1 MISIALLLAVLNLGT
16 EAQAGLTK
24 GSFAREGSLDQVI
37 PPAIRARIDARKL
50 EKELGMSLQA
60 TPDYSDLPTEVSL
73 RNRDRAVTDQGSKPW
88 CTIYGLASVMENMLG
103 DGTDL
108 SERDGWDNQGGKQSV
123 QASQRWNERYGMV
136 EEPYWPMGRRPARGY
151 CSGRR
156 LKPTDIKYIEDDVEA
171 AIRHIA
177 AGKPV
182 YVGMSTPSSMLAKDP
197 IIDPNRGTT
206 GGGHAIAFVGYRLD
220 SSVLGGGYFLV
231 KNSWG
236 EDTGDHGY
244 QWLPIGTCAK
254 RGFYCSMY
262 TFGAVTLAPAA
273 PWCSNGDSG

>member
-1 MISIALLLAVLNLGT
+1 MISIALLLAVFGA
-16 EAQAGLTK
+16 EAQAFPKEAT
-24 GSFAREGSLDQVI
+24 LDQVI
-37 PPAIRARIDARKL
+37 SPQVRARIDARKL
-50 EKELGMSLQA
+50 QKELGLSLQA
-60 TPDYSDLPTEVSL
+60 APDYSDLPAEVSL

-103 DGTDL
+103 DGTTDL
-108 SERDGWDNQGGKQSV
+108 SERDGWDNQSGKQSV
-123 QASQRWNERYGMV
+123 QASQYWNERYGMV
-136 EEPYWPMGRRPARGY
+136 EEFYWPMGRRPDRDY

-156 LKPTDIKYIEDDVEA
+156 FKPTDIKYIEDDVETA
-171 AIRHIA
+171 LRHIA

-182 YVGMSTPSSMLAKDP
+182 YVGMSTPKSMMDGKAV
-197 IIDPNRGTT
+197 IDPNKGTT

-220 SSVLGGGYFLV
+220 PSVLGGGYFLV

-236 EDTGDHGY
+236 PLIGDQGY

-262 TFGAVTLAPAA
+262 TFEAVTLAPVA
-273 PWCSNGDSG
+273 PWCKSGDSG